1 MPANGVSGEID
12 PFGRNGVG
20 SSPIAERNSVP
31 AYAEKL
37 AWLESLE
44 APGSGP
50 SDQRGRKLAKRAWA
64 SLWPKVLAII
74 IVLAIWQIIHISGW
88 KKDIFPGPGAT
99 LANLGDQLKAGL
111 LWHAIATTLERAVI
125 GFGLAVLTGAVTGAL
140 VSRIGPLRAAFG
152 SLITG
157 LQTMPSIAWFPFAI
171 ILFGISTTAILFVI
185 VLGAAPSIA
194 NGLIAGVDYTPP
206 ILLRAG
212 ATMGLRRLS
221 LYRHLILP
229 ASLPAMVAG
238 LRQGWAFAWRSL
250 MAGELLVIIANQ
262 PSLGV
267 LLSTDQDQA
276 DMQSATAI
284 IIVILLIGIFV
295 HTLFS
300 MADRAIRRRW
310 GLVGSS

>member
-1 MPANGVSGEID
+1 MFNTDNRAS
-12 PFGRNGVG
+12 
-20 SSPIAERNSVP
+20 AP

-37 AWLESLE
+37 TYLESLE
-44 APGSGP
+44 VASPQ
-50 SDQRGRKLAKRAWA
+50 DQRSRKLVRRVWA
-64 SLWPKVLAII
+64 SLWPKALAIV
-74 IVLAIWQIIHISGW
+74 IVLAIWQLLHVSGW
-88 KKDIFPGPGAT
+88 KKDIFPGPGGT
-99 LANLGDQLKAGL
+99 LANLGDQLKTGL
-111 LWHAIATTLERAVI
+111 LWHAIRTTLQRAII
-125 GFGLAVLTGAVTGAL
+125 GFGLAVLIGAVIGAL
-140 VSRIGPLRAAFG
+140 VSRIKPLRAAVG

-185 VLGAAPSIA
+185 ILGAAPSIA

-206 ILLRAG
+206 LLLKAG
-212 ATMGLRRLS
+212 AMMGMRRFS

-229 ASLPAMVAG
+229 ASLPAVVAG

-284 IIVILLIGIFV
+284 IIVILIIGIFV

-300 MADRAIRRRW
+300 MADRSIRRRW
-310 GLVGSS
+310 GLTGNI